1 MMFFV
6 ITIMLTFGGGEE
18 FNREFK
24 LKTFNNDFACWKFIT
39 DNKVE
44 LLTPHLIDYGDQ
56 LKSFEFHCE
65 GRYGEEV

>member
-1 MMFFV
+1 MFFV
-6 ITIMLTFGGGEE
+6 ITIMLTFYEGDQ
-18 FNREFK
+18 FSREYLQRSFQD
-24 LKTFNNDFACWKFIT
+24 TWSCHKFIT

-44 LLTPHLIDYGDQ
+44 LLAPHLIEYGDQ